1 MGEILRG
8 FALILRMK
16 KIIPYLFLLTLSMT
30 AHAQVPVRMEVFNQF
45 AIGDKFYFDVFIRT
59 TDGSSFYLNQTS
71 IAITFD
77 ATAFNNATI
86 SYDGSLARFKTIEGR
101 PVLPA
106 IQSTILKEGA
116 NKDVIS
122 IEYLAPYVDGE
133 NQVRNSIAVIDSR
146 LNTHCFGRFIINGY
160 NQSVADI
167 GLQVV
172 TVAPTRSHLST
183 KVSTYTSSGNVGA
196 PGDIDGAADS
206 TFVFLKLGAFT
217 ALPAGRSA
225 ELEWTT
231 QNEVRMF
238 SFEIERSIYVDRN
251 FVKIGEVPSK
261 GFPNTLSVYR
271 NIDRD
276 VYNPQD
282 PIPIYYYRIKYIAEN
297 GTTAY
302 SPVRAVNFNEFN
314 EIDLSTWPN
323 PTSDAVNLQL
333 RNVVDETII
342 VRLLSRS
349 GAELGQKRFS
359 PNDIIRFEVANVAP
373 GVYFL
378 EVITSKGKRTEKV
391 VVWR

>member
-1 MGEILRG
+1 M
-8 FALILRMK
+8 
-16 KIIPYLFLLTLSMT
+16 LLLST
-30 AHAQVPVRMEVFNQF
+30 AAYAQVPLRVEVLNQF
-45 AIGDKFYFDVFIRT
+45 AIGDKFYFDVYMRT
-59 TDGSSFYLNQTS
+59 TDGSSIYLNQTN
-71 IAITFD
+71 IALTFD
-77 ATAFNNATI
+77 VSAFNNPAISMDPSLVRLRTI
-86 SYDGSLARFKTIEGR
+86 DGR
-101 PVLPA
+101 PITPA
-106 IQSTILKEGA
+106 LQATILKEGA
-116 NKDVIS
+116 NKNVIS
-122 IEYLAPYVDGE
+122 INYLAPYVDGA
-133 NQVRNSIAVIDSR
+133 NQVRNSIAVVDSR
-146 LNTHCFGRFIINGY
+146 LNTHCFGRFIISGY

-167 GLQVV
+167 DLKVV
-172 TVAPTRSHLST
+172 TVARTKSHLAT
-183 KVSTYTSSGNVGA
+183 KVNTYTSTGNVGV

-206 TFVFLKLGAFT
+206 TFLFVKLGAFT
-217 ALPAGRSA
+217 ALPSGRSA

-231 QNEVRMF
+231 QNEVRMY

-282 PIPIYYYRIKYIAEN
+282 PIPVYYYRIKYIAEN
-297 GTTAY
+297 GTSAY

-314 EIDLSTWPN
+314 EIEMSTWPN

-342 VRLLSRS
+342 VRLLSRN

-359 PNDIIRFEVANVAP
+359 PNDLIRFEVANVAP

>member
-1 MGEILRG
+1 
-8 FALILRMK
+8 
-16 KIIPYLFLLTLSMT
+16 MT
-30 AHAQVPVRMEVFNQF
+30 AHAQVPVRMEVLNQF

-77 ATAFNNATI
+77 ATAFDDPTI
-86 SYDGSLARFKTIEGR
+86 SYDGSLARLKTVDGR
-101 PVLPA
+101 AVLPA
-106 IQSTILKEGA
+106 IQSTILTEGA

-133 NQVRNSIAVIDSR
+133 SQVRNSIAVIDSR

-167 GLQVV
+167 GLRVV

-183 KVSTYTSSGNVGA
+183 KVSTYTASGNVGS
-196 PGDIDGAADS
+196 PGDIDGSADS

-297 GTTAY
+297 GTSAY

-314 EIDLSTWPN
+314 EIELSTWPN

>member
-1 MGEILRG
+1 MH
-8 FALILRMK
+8 MK
-16 KIIPYLFLLTLSMT
+16 KITTYLLLLLLSTAAYAQIPLR
-30 AHAQVPVRMEVFNQF
+30 VEVLNQF
-45 AIGDKFYFDVFIRT
+45 AIGDKFYFDVYIRT
-59 TDGSSFYLNQTS
+59 TDGSSIYLNQTNV
-71 IAITFD
+71 ALTFD
-77 ATAFNNATI
+77 VSAFNNPSISMDPSLVRLRTI
-86 SYDGSLARFKTIEGR
+86 DGR
-101 PVLPA
+101 PITPA
-106 IQSTILKEGA
+106 LQATILKEGA

-122 IEYLAPYVDGE
+122 INYLAPYVDGA
-133 NQVRNSIAVIDSR
+133 NQVRNSIAVVDSR
-146 LNTHCFGRFIINGY
+146 LNTHCFGRFIISGY

-167 GLQVV
+167 DLKVV
-172 TVAPTRSHLST
+172 TVARTKSHLAT
-183 KVSTYTSSGNVGA
+183 KVNTYTSTGNVGV

-206 TFVFLKLGAFT
+206 TFLFVKLGAFT
-217 ALPAGRSA
+217 ALPSGRSA

-231 QNEVRMF
+231 QNEVRMY

-282 PIPIYYYRIKYIAEN
+282 PIPVYYYRIKYIAEN
-297 GTTAY
+297 GTSAY

-314 EIDLSTWPN
+314 EIDLVTWPN

-342 VRLLSRS
+342 VRLLSRN

-359 PNDIIRFEVANVAP
+359 PNDLIRFEVANVAP

>member
-1 MGEILRG
+1 
-8 FALILRMK
+8 MK
-16 KIIPYLFLLTLSMT
+16 KTILYLLLTLLSV
-30 AHAQVPVRMEVFNQF
+30 AANAQIPVRLEVLNQF
-45 AIGDKFYFDVFIRT
+45 AIGDKFYFDVYMRT

-71 IAITFD
+71 IALNFD
-77 ATAFNNATI
+77 ASAFNNPTI
-86 SYDGSLARFKTIEGR
+86 AYDGSLARLKTVDGR
-101 PVLPA
+101 TVNPA
-106 IQSTILKEGA
+106 IQSVILKEGA

-122 IEYLAPYVDGE
+122 IEYLAPYVDGAS
-133 NQVRNSIAVIDSR
+133 QVRNSIALIDSR
-146 LNTHCFGRFIINGY
+146 VNVHCLGRFIISNY
-160 NQSVADI
+160 NQTVADI
-167 GLQVV
+167 GMRVV
-172 TVAPTRSHLST
+172 TIAPTRSHLAT
-183 KVSTYTSSGNVGA
+183 KVNTYTATGEVGVPGN
-196 PGDIDGAADS
+196 IDGAADS
-206 TFVFLKLGAFT
+206 TFVFVRLGAFT

-231 QNEVRMF
+231 QNEIRMN

-282 PIPIYYYRIKYIAEN
+282 PIPIYYYRIKYLAEN
-297 GTTAY
+297 GTSAY

-314 EIDLSTWPN
+314 EIDLVTWPN

-342 VRLLSRS
+342 VRLLSRN

-359 PNDIIRFEVANVAP
+359 PNDIIRFEVSNVAP

>member
-1 MGEILRG
+1 
-8 FALILRMK
+8 MK
-16 KIIPYLFLLTLSMT
+16 KIILYLIFSTLTVSSY
-30 AHAQVPVRMEVFNQF
+30 AQIPVRMEILNQF
-45 AIGDKFYFDVFIRT
+45 AIGDKFYFDVYLRT

-71 IAITFD
+71 IALTYD
-77 ATAFNNATI
+77 ATAFNNPTI
-86 SYDGSLARFKTIEGR
+86 SYDGSLARLRTVEGR
-101 PVLPA
+101 VVNPG
-106 IQSTILKEGA
+106 IQSSIIKEGA

-122 IEYLAPYVDGE
+122 IEYLAPYVDGA
-133 NQVRNSIAVIDSR
+133 NQVKNSIALIDSR
-146 LNTHCFGRFIINGY
+146 LNVHCLGRFIISNY
-160 NQSVADI
+160 NQTVADI

-172 TVAPTRSHLST
+172 TVPATRSHLST
-183 KVSTYTSSGNVGA
+183 NVNTYTASGDVGV
-196 PGDIDGAADS
+196 PGDIDGATDS
-206 TFVFLKLGAFT
+206 TFVFVKLGAFT
-217 ALPAGRSA
+217 ALPSGRSA

-282 PIPIYYYRIKYIAEN
+282 PIPVYYYRIKYIAEN
-297 GTTAY
+297 GTSAY

-314 EIDLSTWPN
+314 EIEMSTWPN

-342 VRLLSRS
+342 VRLLSRN

>member
-1 MGEILRG
+1 
-8 FALILRMK
+8 MK
-16 KIIPYLFLLTLSMT
+16 DLAPFIHMKNTITYLLFMLFSMAT
-30 AHAQVPVRMEVFNQF
+30 MAQVPMRVEVLNQF
-45 AIGDKFYFDVFIRT
+45 AIGDRFYFDVYLRT
-59 TDGSSFYLNQTS
+59 TDESAIYLSQTTV
-71 IAITFD
+71 AITYD
-77 ATAFNNATI
+77 PTAFDNPSI
-86 SYDGSLARFKTIEGR
+86 SFDGSLVRLRTVDGL
-101 PVLPA
+101 PVTPA
-106 IQSTILKEGA
+106 IQADILKSGA
-116 NKDVIS
+116 NSNVIS
-122 IEYLAPYVDGE
+122 INYLAPYVSGE
-133 NQVRNSIAVIDSR
+133 NQIRNSIAYIDAR
-146 LNTHCFGRFIINGY
+146 LNAHCLGRFVISGY
-160 NQSVADI
+160 NQSIADI
-167 GLQVV
+167 GLSVV
-172 TVAPTRSHLST
+172 TEAPTRSHINT
-183 KVSTYTSSGNVGA
+183 QINTYTAAGENGSPGNV
-196 PGDIDGAADS
+196 DGTADS
-206 TFVFLKLGAFT
+206 SFVFLKLGTFT

-231 QNEVRMF
+231 QNEIRMF
-238 SFEIERSIYVDRN
+238 GFEVERSIYVDRN

-271 NIDRD
+271 STDRE

-282 PIPIYYYRIKYIAEN
+282 PIPIYYYRIKYMAEN
-297 GTTAY
+297 GTSAY

-314 EIDLSTWPN
+314 EIEMSTWPN

>member
-1 MGEILRG
+1 M
-8 FALILRMK
+8 
-16 KIIPYLFLLTLSMT
+16 LTVSSY
-30 AHAQVPVRMEVFNQF
+30 AQIPVRMEILNQF
-45 AIGDKFYFDVFIRT
+45 AIGDKFYFDVYLRT

-71 IAITFD
+71 IALTYD
-77 ATAFNNATI
+77 ATAFNSPSI
-86 SYDGSLARFKTIEGR
+86 SYDGSLARLRTVEGR
-101 PVLPA
+101 VVNPG
-106 IQSTILKEGA
+106 IQSSIIKEGA

-122 IEYLAPYVDGE
+122 IEYLAPYVDGA
-133 NQVRNSIAVIDSR
+133 NQVKNSIALIDSR
-146 LNTHCFGRFIINGY
+146 LNAHCLGRFIISNY
-160 NQSVADI
+160 NQTVADI

-172 TVAPTRSHLST
+172 TVAATRSHLST
-183 KVSTYTSSGNVGA
+183 KVNTYTASGDVGV
-196 PGDIDGAADS
+196 PGDIDGATDS
-206 TFVFLKLGAFT
+206 TFVFVKLGAFT
-217 ALPAGRSA
+217 ALPSGRSA

-282 PIPIYYYRIKYIAEN
+282 PIPVYYYRIKYIAEN
-297 GTTAY
+297 GTSAY

-314 EIDLSTWPN
+314 EIDLVTWPN

-342 VRLLSRS
+342 VRLLSRN

-359 PNDIIRFEVANVAP
+359 PNDLIRFEVANVAP

>member
-1 MGEILRG
+1 
-8 FALILRMK
+8 MK
-16 KIIPYLFLLTLSMT
+16 KITTYLLLLLLSTAAYAQIPLR
-30 AHAQVPVRMEVFNQF
+30 VEVLNQF
-45 AIGDKFYFDVFIRT
+45 AIGDKFYFDVYIRT
-59 TDGSSFYLNQTS
+59 TDGSSIYLNQTNV
-71 IAITFD
+71 ALTFD
-77 ATAFNNATI
+77 VSAFNNPSISMDPSLVRLRTI
-86 SYDGSLARFKTIEGR
+86 DGR
-101 PVLPA
+101 PITPA
-106 IQSTILKEGA
+106 LQATILKEGA

-122 IEYLAPYVDGE
+122 INYLAPYVDGA
-133 NQVRNSIAVIDSR
+133 NQVRNSIAVVDSR
-146 LNTHCFGRFIINGY
+146 LNTHCFGRFIISGY

-167 GLQVV
+167 DLKVV
-172 TVAPTRSHLST
+172 TVARTKSHLAT
-183 KVSTYTSSGNVGA
+183 KVNTYTSTGNVGV

-206 TFVFLKLGAFT
+206 TFLFVKLGAFT
-217 ALPAGRSA
+217 ALPSGRSA

-231 QNEVRMF
+231 QNEVRMY

-282 PIPIYYYRIKYIAEN
+282 PIPVYYYRIKYIAEN
-297 GTTAY
+297 GTSAY

-314 EIDLSTWPN
+314 EIDLVTWPN

-342 VRLLSRS
+342 VRLLSRN

-359 PNDIIRFEVANVAP
+359 PNDLIRFEVANVAP